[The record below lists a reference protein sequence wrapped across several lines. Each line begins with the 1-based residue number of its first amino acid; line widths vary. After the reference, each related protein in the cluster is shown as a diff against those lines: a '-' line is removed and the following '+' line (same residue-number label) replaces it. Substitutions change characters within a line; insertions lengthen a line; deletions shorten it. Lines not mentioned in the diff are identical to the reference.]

1 MELENISIEKYLSIL
16 KSDTDKELILKINE
30 ELNKSLGS
38 FGSGMDLSLFM
49 LQKDLLITQCKL
61 AIFILNRDEMNSK
74 IYSGR
79 VDKLRIE
86 IERKT
91 KKVVKSNPYKDF
103 ISWMLS
109 LKKHYGSDIDISYDL
124 LYFSEATKQMLSFY
138 EAQTKPTTN
147 K

>member
-1 MELENISIEKYLSIL
+1 MELENISIADYLSIL

-30 ELNKSLGS
+30 ELNKSIGS

-49 LQKDLLITQCKL
+49 LQKDLLTTQCKL

-91 KKVVKSNPYKDF
+91 KVKDIFNPYKSF
-103 ISWMLS
+103 IAWIISVEKFLAFS
-109 LKKHYGSDIDISYDL
+109 IDKKNDL

-138 EAQTKPTTN
+138 EAQTKPTT